1 MLLSIVTWVNDKSR
15 LSLPIFAIFVL
26 LSGLA
31 LGCGGGGK
39 TAQNNTLTVVAP
51 SNLTYPQPTITATV
65 GKAIIADIP
74 AVTGTVDSYTVSP
87 TLPAGLSLNSL
98 TGAISGTPTAVAVQA
113 TYTVVAR
120 NSAGSTSAM
129 IQVTVNAAVV
139 APSNL
144 AYPQATILAN
154 VGTPITTDIPTV
166 SGTVAFYTISP
177 PLPSGLSLNS
187 STGAISGTPT
197 AVSAST
203 TYTITASNSVGNST
217 ANVTIAVNPAASVLL
232 DLGHAV
238 QIGFLRFTNSRV
250 LSQDISHWVLWD
262 YVAGTKLVQ
271 GDQGARLPLDMAGN
285 TVVIGLPNGLE
296 VRASSDGSILST
308 IASSTSWWK
317 LATDGS
323 YICAGSPTGLT
334 VWTPTGQVL
343 VSKSGDYSAA
353 NAFAAP
359 NQVQIALG
367 AAGQNVIE
375 TVSTTN
381 GSSSLGPAFSGQF
394 NSWFLD
400 GGRFLTN
407 VSNTVWTYSNAT
419 VQQALVPL
427 PTVQNLTGQG
437 NWIWTYESNLPGYA
451 FDIYPV
457 GSTTPT
463 ASYALNADTLVI
475 PSGTTVAVLPYGAPS
490 ASVIDLSGSSPSMTA
505 YALPFA
511 YTTSF
516 GASSSSQWIIGN
528 THGVLLDGASLG
540 TSPRYLGF
548 GAAWSI
554 AGATGR
560 VAIATAKGTIFYL
573 DPSTTTIEGTI
584 AFSSS
589 KLELSSDGTVLAA
602 AADENDF
609 QYETDRTLKVF
620 SLPTGTLINSWTYA
634 FQNQAPLTPFLVDF
648 SLSGS
653 GTVIGQ
659 ALEALTNPLSYSR
672 QVTATTGGSTIWSD
686 TPPGF
691 APIQLS
697 PDGTLIAV
705 SQAPPTVNSATN
717 VYKNG
722 TLTTAVPGWAVGWI
736 DNGRL
741 LVNNYVQTIGSFS
754 MFSGCAIYDPTG
766 VNLAQ
771 PALPELLAFQTV
783 TSDSI
788 YSPKKNAIFSLTTGA
803 LIWTS
808 VEPSLGVGA
817 VSGSHIVFASGSRV
831 LSEGY

>member
-1 MLLSIVTWVNDKSR
+1 LSTLI
-15 LSLPIFAIFVL
+15 SLVVAAFM
-26 LSGLA
+26 GLA
-31 LGCGGGGK
+31 LGCNGGTG
-39 TAQNNTLTVVAP
+39 ASIAPSVVAP
-51 SNLTYPQPTITATV
+51 SNLTYPQ
-65 GKAIIADIP
+65 
-74 AVTGTVDSYTVSP
+74 
-87 TLPAGLSLNSL
+87 
-98 TGAISGTPTAVAVQA
+98 
-113 TYTVVAR
+113 
-120 NSAGSTSAM
+120 
-129 IQVTVNAAVV
+129 AA
-139 APSNL
+139 
-144 AYPQATILAN
+144 ILAT

-166 SGTVAFYTISP
+166 SGTVASYTISP

-187 STGAISGTPT
+187 STGAISGTPS
-197 AVSAST
+197 AVSASA

-217 ANVTIAVNPAASVLL
+217 ANVTITVNQAASVLL
-232 DLGHAV
+232 ELGHAV
-238 QIGFLRFTNSRV
+238 QIGFLRVTNSRV
-250 LSQDISHWVLWD
+250 LSQDETNHWVLWNYTD
-262 YVAGTKLVQ
+262 GTMLVQ
-271 GDQGARLPLDMAGN
+271 GDQGTKLPVDLAGA

-296 VRASSDGSILST
+296 VRASSDGHILAT
-308 IASSTSWWK
+308 IASSVSWWK

-323 YICAGSPTGLT
+323 YICAGSPAGLT

-343 VSKSGDYSAA
+343 VSKSSDYSAA

-359 NQVQIALG
+359 SQVQIALG

-375 TVSTTN
+375 TVSTAD
-381 GSSSLGPAFSGQF
+381 GSSSLGPTFSGQF

-419 VQQALVPL
+419 VQQALVSL

-457 GSTTPT
+457 GGTTPA
-463 ASYALNADTLVI
+463 ASYALNADTIVI

-490 ASVIDLSGSSPSMTA
+490 ASVIDLSGSSPSTA
-505 YALPFA
+505 VYALPFA
-511 YTTSF
+511 YATSF

-540 TSPRYLGF
+540 TTPSYLGF

-560 VAIATAKGTIFYL
+560 VAIATAKGTILYL
-573 DPSTTTIEGTI
+573 DPASATVQGTI

-589 KLELSSDGTVLAA
+589 IVQLSSDGTVLAT
-602 AADENDF
+602 AADENDA

-620 SLPTGTLINSWTYA
+620 SLPAATLINNWPFTFSDNPP
-634 FQNQAPLTPFLVDF
+634 FTPFLADF

-653 GTVIGQ
+653 GTMIGQ
-659 ALEALTNPLSYSR
+659 VIATLGTPSFLR
-672 QVTATTGGSTIWSD
+672 QVTATTGGATIWSD
-686 TPPGF
+686 MPGTTF
-691 APIQLS
+691 LDSSQPFLAPIRLS

-705 SQAPPTVNSATN
+705 SNLPPPSANSATN

-722 TLTTAVPGWAVGWI
+722 ILTTAAPGWAVGWI
-736 DNGRL
+736 DNSRF
-741 LVNNYVQTIGSFS
+741 LVNNYVEPLGGSTRFS
-754 MFSGCAIYDPTG
+754 ACTIYDATG
-766 VNLAQ
+766 VKLAQ

-788 YSPKKNAIFSLTTGA
+788 YSPKENTIFSLETGA
-803 LIWTS
+803 PIWTS
-808 VEPSLGVGA
+808 ANPSAGVGA
-817 VSGSHIVFASGSRV
+817 VSGSYVVFLSGSHV
-831 LSEGY
+831 LVESF